1 MRAVLY
7 LALDILREAAARRW
21 FFVLA
26 LVSSLIILG
35 LMLGLRMEVV
45 DGALAATRLFGSD
58 IEHDIQAAD
67 LVLRTVFEA
76 ATYTVFYGGL
86 AFGLLGCSDFGPE
99 LLSPGRIEHLLS
111 LPIRRVE
118 LLLGTFLGVMALCLL
133 GTAYGA
139 GGFFLVL
146 FAKAGAWS
154 WRPPCAALLGS
165 VAFFAVYACML
176 VTSVFARSASL
187 SAAAGGACVLG
198 GIVAGQRD
206 ALAALIEPGFSRG
219 VLLAVTAPLPRVS
232 ELADAAAG
240 IAAGQPAPESLG
252 RLVFGTLAFGL
263 AVLSLGAWRLEGKD
277 F

>member
-1 MRAVLY
+1 MRAVLC

-21 FFVLA
+21 FFAFGLA
-26 LVSSLIILG
+26 LTALIIALVI
-35 LMLGLRMEVV
+35 GLRMEVV

-58 IEHDIQAAD
+58 VRHDIQAAD
-67 LVLRTVFEA
+67 LVLRGVFEA

-86 AFGLLGCSDFGPE
+86 GFGLLACSDFGPE

-118 LLLGTFLGVMALCLL
+118 LLLGTFTGVMALCLL

-146 FAKAGAWS
+146 SAKAGVWS
-154 WRPPCAALLGS
+154 WRPPCAALLAS

-176 VTSVFARSASL
+176 VSSVFARSASL
-187 SAAAGGACVLG
+187 SAAAGGSCVLG

-206 ALAALIEPGFSRG
+206 ALAALLDPGLGRG
-219 VLLAVTAPLPRVS
+219 LVLALTAPLPRVS
-232 ELADAAAG
+232 ELADAAAA
-240 IAAGQPAPESLG
+240 IAVGLPPPESLG
-252 RLVFGTLAFGL
+252 RVVLGTLVFGL
-263 AVLSLGAWRLEGKD
+263 AVLSVGAWRLEGKD